1 MAEFMTFRTK
11 QVLFLQDNLLIYLYV
26 LVRGDIVAVS
36 GFTVPYIKLSNIKK

>member
-1 MAEFMTFRTK
+1 
-11 QVLFLQDNLLIYLYV
+11 V